1 MDLLGLPPAGRG
13 SARDGT
19 ALNGRVDA
27 RVRRRGPIDRRLME
41 HAGKAR
47 LAFGAAG
54 AAALVDGL
62 LLVLAAALLADLV
75 ATAVVDRAA
84 LGDLAQRV
92 LTLLAVFA
100 GRALLAG
107 VLLVLP
113 RRVAIAAKRHLRPEV
128 VRSGATAAHPAPTG
142 EIVAIAG
149 PGLDALDPYFSRYI
163 PEMIRAATI
172 PIAVLIAL
180 ASRDLTAGL
189 IVALTLPLIPIFG
202 ALVGAYSERR
212 TRRQWR
218 VLAVL
223 SHHFLDVIRGLP
235 TLKIFGRASAQA
247 AMIARVTEQYRIATM
262 STLRVA
268 LLSALVLELAATI
281 SVALVAVSVGLR
293 LVHGALDLR
302 TALFLLILAPEAYMP
317 LRRAA
322 AEYHAAAEGIAAADQ
337 AFSVI
342 ADAPSATGTVAP
354 YGSSPDPA
362 AVPITLDRVT
372 VRFPDRATPALD
384 RLSLT
389 IAPSQVTAIIGP
401 SGSGKSTLLKLLLG
415 LLTPH
420 EGMTRVGDVELS
432 QLDPA
437 QWHRRLA
444 WLPQHPRLLAGS
456 IVDNI
461 VIGRP
466 DVSQNAVVA
475 AATHAG
481 IADLL
486 AAEQR
491 SAHPPEHD
499 AAAALSAGQRQR
511 LALARV
517 FLRTD
522 ASLVL
527 LDEPTA
533 HLDLDSERRHCAA
546 LREFAPGRTVVVV
559 THRRALL
566 DIADTVVEIDRP
578 AVLAAGP
585 PDALAVTR

>member
-1 MDLLGLPPAGRG
+1 MDLLGLPPTGRG
-13 SARDGT
+13 SAGDDA
-19 ALNGRVDA
+19 ALNGLQNA
-27 RVRRRGPIDRRLME
+27 RARRRAPIDRRLIE
-41 HAGKAR
+41 HAGKTR
-47 LAFGAAG
+47 LALGVAAV
-54 AAALVDGL
+54 AAAVDGL
-62 LLVLAAALLADLV
+62 LLVLAAVLLADLV
-75 ATAVVDRAA
+75 ATAAVDRAA
-84 LGDLAQRV
+84 LGDLAPRV
-92 LTLLAVFA
+92 LSLLAVFA
-100 GRALLAG
+100 GRGLLAG

-113 RRVAIAAKRHLRPEV
+113 RRVAISVKCHLRPEV
-128 VRSGATAAHPAPTG
+128 VRAAATAAHPAPTG
-142 EIVAIAG
+142 EIVAMAG
-149 PGLDALDPYFSRYI
+149 PGLDALDPYFSRYV

-180 ASRDLTAGL
+180 AARDLTAGL

-202 ALVGAYSERR
+202 ALVGTYTERR

-247 AMIARVTEQYRIATM
+247 TMIARVTEQYRIATM

-293 LVHGALDLR
+293 LVDGGLDLR
-302 TALFLLILAPEAYMP
+302 TALFLLILAPEAYLP

-342 ADAPSATGTVAP
+342 ADTRSPTGTAMP
-354 YGSSPDPA
+354 YGSFPDPA

-372 VRFPDRATPALD
+372 VHFPDRATPALD

-389 IAPSQVTAIIGP
+389 IAPSRLTAVIGP
-401 SGSGKSTLLKLLLG
+401 SGSGKSTLLKVLLG
-415 LLTPH
+415 LLAPH
-420 EGMTRVGDVELS
+420 EGVTRVGDTELS
-432 QLDPA
+432 QVDPV

-444 WLPQHPRLLAGS
+444 WLPQHPQLLAGS

-466 DVSQNAVVA
+466 GVSQNAVLD
-475 AATHAG
+475 AATQAG

-491 SAHPPEHD
+491 LAHAHGHD
-499 AAAALSAGQRQR
+499 AATALSAGQRQR

-517 FLRTD
+517 FLRAD

-533 HLDLDSERRHCAA
+533 HLDHDSERRLCAA
-546 LREFAPGRTVVVV
+546 LRDFAPGRTVVVV

-566 DIADTVVEIDRP
+566 DIADTVVEMDGP
-578 AVLAAGP
+578 AVLATGR
-585 PDALAVTR
+585 PDAVAVTR

>member
-1 MDLLGLPPAGRG
+1 M
-13 SARDGT
+13 
-19 ALNGRVDA
+19 
-27 RVRRRGPIDRRLME
+27 RRRGPIDRRLIGC
-41 HAGKAR
+41 ARKVR
-47 LAFGAAG
+47 LAFGAAA

-75 ATAVVDRAA
+75 ATAVVDGAA
-84 LGDLAQRV
+84 LRDLTPRV

-100 GRALLAG
+100 CRALLAG

-113 RRVAIAAKRHLRPEV
+113 RRVAISVKRHFRPEV
-128 VRSGATAAHPAPTG
+128 VRAGATAAHPAPTG

-163 PEMIRAATI
+163 PEMIRAAAI
-172 PIAVLIAL
+172 PIVVLIAL
-180 ASRDLTAGL
+180 AARDLTAGL
-189 IVALTLPLIPIFG
+189 IVALTLPLIPVFG
-202 ALVGAYSERR
+202 ALVGSYTERR

-247 AMIARVTEQYRIATM
+247 TTIARVTEQYRIATM

-293 LVHGALDLR
+293 LVEGGLDLR
-302 TALFLLILAPEAYMP
+302 TALFLLILAPEAYLP

-342 ADAPSATGTVAP
+342 SAAESAH
-354 YGSSPDPA
+354 GSAVPCRSFPDPA
-362 AVPITLDRVT
+362 AAPITIDRVT
-372 VRFPDRATPALD
+372 VRFPDRARPALD

-389 IAPSQVTAIIGP
+389 IAPSRLTAVIGP
-401 SGSGKSTLLKLLLG
+401 SGSGKSTLLKVLLG
-415 LLTPH
+415 LLTPD
-420 EGMTRVGDVELS
+420 EGGTRVGDMELS
-432 QLDPA
+432 QIDPA

-444 WLPQHPRLLAGS
+444 WLPQHPGLLAGS
-456 IVDNI
+456 IADNI

-466 DVSQNAVVA
+466 DVSQSASVDT
-475 AATHAG
+475 ATQAG

-486 AAEQR
+486 VAEQR
-491 SAHPPEHD
+491 SARQPGHD

-533 HLDLDSERRHCAA
+533 HLDRDSERRVCEA
-546 LREFAPGRTVVVV
+546 LRDYASGRTVVVV

-578 AVLAAGP
+578 AVRAAGP
-585 PDALAVTR
+585 PAAAAVTR

>member
-1 MDLLGLPPAGRG
+1 
-13 SARDGT
+13 
-19 ALNGRVDA
+19 
-27 RVRRRGPIDRRLME
+27 VRRRGPIDRRLIGR
-41 HAGKAR
+41 AGKAR
-47 LAFGAAG
+47 LAFGVAVM
-54 AAALVDGL
+54 AALVDGL

-75 ATAVVDRAA
+75 ATAMVDGAA
-84 LGDLAQRV
+84 LRDLTPRV
-92 LTLLAVFA
+92 LTLLAAFVC
-100 GRALLAG
+100 RALLAG
-107 VLLVLP
+107 VMLVLP
-113 RRVAIAAKRHLRPEV
+113 RRVAISVKRRLRPDV
-128 VRSGATAAHPAPTG
+128 VRAGATAAHPAPTG
-142 EIVAIAG
+142 EIAAIAG

-163 PEMIRAATI
+163 PEMIRAAVI
-172 PIAVLIAL
+172 PIVVLIAL
-180 ASRDLTAGL
+180 AARDLTAGL
-189 IVALTLPLIPIFG
+189 IVALTLPLIPVFG
-202 ALVGAYSERR
+202 ALVGSYTERR

-247 AMIARVTEQYRIATM
+247 TTIARVTERYRIATM

-293 LVHGALDLR
+293 LVEGGLDLR
-302 TALFLLILAPEAYMP
+302 TALFLLILAPEAYLP

-342 ADAPSATGTVAP
+342 ANAGSADGSAVP
-354 YGSSPDPA
+354 YRSFPDPA
-362 AVPITLDRVT
+362 AAPITIDRVT
-372 VRFPDRATPALD
+372 VRFPDRARPALD

-389 IAPSQVTAIIGP
+389 IVPSLLTAVIGP
-401 SGSGKSTLLKLLLG
+401 SGSGKSTLLKVLLG
-415 LLTPH
+415 LLAPD
-420 EGMTRVGDVELS
+420 EGVTRVGDMELS
-432 QLDPA
+432 QIDPA

-456 IVDNI
+456 IADNI

-466 DVSQNAVVA
+466 DASQSAIVD
-475 AATHAG
+475 AATQAG

-491 SAHPPEHD
+491 SAHQPGHD
-499 AAAALSAGQRQR
+499 AGGALSAGQRRR

-533 HLDLDSERRHCAA
+533 HLDRDSERGVCDA
-546 LREFAPGRTVVVV
+546 LRDFASGRTVVVV

-566 DIADTVVEIDRP
+566 DIADTVVEIGRP

-585 PDALAVTR
+585 PAVVAVTR

>member
-1 MDLLGLPPAGRG
+1 M
-13 SARDGT
+13 
-19 ALNGRVDA
+19 
-27 RVRRRGPIDRRLME
+27 RRRGPIDRRLIE

-47 LAFGAAG
+47 LAFGGAA

-75 ATAVVDRAA
+75 ATVVVDGAA
-84 LGDLAQRV
+84 LGDLVPRV
-92 LTLLAVFA
+92 LTLLVVFA

-113 RRVAIAAKRHLRPEV
+113 RRVAISAKRRLRPEV
-128 VRSGATAAHPAPTG
+128 VRAGATAAHPAPTG

-172 PIAVLIAL
+172 PIVVLIAL
-180 ASRDLTAGL
+180 ASRDVTAGL

-202 ALVGAYSERR
+202 ALVGTYTERR

-223 SHHFLDVIRGLP
+223 SHYFLDVIRGLP

-247 AMIARVTEQYRIATM
+247 TMIARVTEQYRIATM

-268 LLSALVLELAATI
+268 LLSALVLELAATL

-293 LVHGALDLR
+293 LADGGLDLR
-302 TALFLLILAPEAYMP
+302 TALFLLILAPEAYLP

-322 AEYHAAAEGIAAADQ
+322 AEYHAAAAGIAATDQ

-342 ADAPSATGTVAP
+342 ADARSANATVVP
-354 YGSSPDPA
+354 YVSFPDPA

-372 VRFPDRATPALD
+372 VRFPDRAMPALD

-389 IAPSQVTAIIGP
+389 IAPSRLTAVVGP

-415 LLTPH
+415 LLAPH
-420 EGMTRVGDVELS
+420 EGVTRVGDVELS
-432 QLDPA
+432 QIDPA

-461 VIGRP
+461 VIGRS
-466 DVSQNAVVA
+466 DVSQSAVVDA
-475 AATHAG
+475 AIQAG

-491 SAHPPEHD
+491 SAHPHGHD
-499 AAAALSAGQRQR
+499 ASAALSAGQRQR

-533 HLDLDSERRHCAA
+533 HLDLDSERRLSAA
-546 LREFAPGRTVVVV
+546 LREFAPGRTVVMV
-559 THRRALL
+559 THRRGLL
-566 DIADTVVEIDRP
+566 DIADTVVQMDRP
-578 AVLAAGP
+578 TVLTAGS
-585 PDALAVTR
+585 PDATVVTR